1 MTIYTSFHTSLYS
14 KFNINVMLVLD
25 VDQEEWDK
33 GDYTSTSGNGISFT
47 IYTEEKMVNVKNL
60 SGYTLRIELYDQN
73 NDRILR
79 QPCDVLVAA
88 SGTGEYLPPK
98 GFFDINF
105 IGEVKI
111 ELTGTNE
118 VLTAVGTN
126 GSAKL
131 RIR

>member
-1 MTIYTSFHTSLYS
+1 
-14 KFNINVMLVLD
+14 MLVLD
-25 VDQEEWDK
+25 LDQEEWDK

-79 QPCDVLVAA
+79 QDCDVLVAG